1 MDRLIIEIIE
11 TLPEEY
17 QIILRAHYVGNKSV
31 DEIAQTLGVPPESV
45 ARIIKAGRSALTKR
59 LGL

>member
-17 QIILRAHYVGNKSV
+17 QIILRAHYVGNKSA
-31 DEIAQTLGVPPESV
+31 DEIAKTLGVPPDSV
-45 ARIIKAGRSALTKR
+45 ARIIKAGRIALTKK
-59 LGL
+59 LGI